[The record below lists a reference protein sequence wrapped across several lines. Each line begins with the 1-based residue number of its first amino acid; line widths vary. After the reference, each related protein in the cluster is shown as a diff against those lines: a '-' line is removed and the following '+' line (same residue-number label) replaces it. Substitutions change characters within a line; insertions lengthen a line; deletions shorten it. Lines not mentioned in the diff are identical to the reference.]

1 MRSLPLTVPEV
12 DRVLHELIVFP
23 VDAPLTADEAAAA
36 IEKLADGWQI
46 GLRRD
51 HRLDAFEAKIEE
63 AFPGILKADE
73 AHRPFEFDAMR
84 HHVFVGIPW
93 ESAEMVATIVAE
105 AAWSTGVAVFDPDRH
120 LVGLPSPMADAPL
133 SVAGIADHMVS
144 TSDDEPG

>member
-1 MRSLPLTVPEV
+1 
-12 DRVLHELIVFP
+12 VLIYELIVFP
-23 VDAPLTADEAAAA
+23 VDGPLTADEAAAA
-36 IEKLADGWQI
+36 IEKLAGGWQI

-51 HRLDAFEAKIEE
+51 HRLDAFEARIEE

-93 ESAEMVATIVAE
+93 ESAEMVGAIVAE

-120 LVGLPSPMADAPL
+120 LVGLPAPMADAPL
-133 SVAGIADHMVS
+133 SVEGIKDLMVATRDEGEAGAN
-144 TSDDEPG
+144 

>member
-1 MRSLPLTVPEV
+1 MLIY
-12 DRVLHELIVFP
+12 ELIVFP
-23 VDAPLTADEAAAA
+23 VDGPLTADEAAAA
-36 IEKLADGWQI
+36 IEKLAGGWQI

-51 HRLDAFEAKIEE
+51 HRLDAFEARIEE

-93 ESAEMVATIVAE
+93 ESAEMVGAIVAE

-120 LVGLPSPMADAPL
+120 LVGLPAPMADAPL
-133 SVAGIADHMVS
+133 SVEGIKDLMVATRDEGEAGAN
-144 TSDDEPG
+144 